1 MRRLID
7 YMVWCLAGG
16 GIFFLQACGDDMILE
31 NSASRAPIEVYMN
44 ANNDASPYT
53 TEEGV
58 NAFLMFWDEAG
69 FHTWVSADKASA
81 LPAFTCT
88 PTGTIDDYTWASGI
102 AYQVP
107 HEYLPNDAYYYAAGY
122 APAGALVPS
131 DDYTTLTVNE
141 GYQNG
146 NTDFLSCDAK
156 QAHRGAEN
164 NRFTEEEHEL
174 QFRHLTARIRFVG
187 VRDEVMWNRI
197 GVNNVKVTLDTGN
210 GLCVPVSFEKIVN
223 DSQDQSTYIASE
235 ISNPQNIVVNGTSEY
250 IPATD
255 DGLTL
260 GSCYVLHVTLPG
272 NYDPFKEPGEPG
284 ESGGTIQLS
293 LDIDAEL
300 SYVMG
305 DGDYSPYRTARWEN
319 QPVTINSKTGD
330 VLYPGYEY
338 VVTIRFRNESIS
350 LQGIQ
355 KAWENGGT
363 HYLPITPK
371 DNGQ

>member
-1 MRRLID
+1 MKRRLID
-7 YMVWCLAGG
+7 YMVCCVAGG
-16 GIFFLQACGDDMILE
+16 GCLLSQACEDGTMPD
-31 NSASRAPIEVYMN
+31 NTASRVPIEVYTN

-58 NAFLMFWDEAG
+58 NAFLMFWDNAG
-69 FHTWVSADKASA
+69 FRKWVSADDASA
-81 LPAFTCT
+81 PSAFTCT
-88 PTGTIDDYTWASGI
+88 PTGNIDDYTYASGI
-102 AYQVP
+102 AYQVQR
-107 HEYLPNDAYYYAAGY
+107 EYLPDNAYYYAAGY
-122 APAGALVPS
+122 APAGALTPS
-131 DDYTTLTVNE
+131 SDYLTLTVNE

-164 NRFTEEEHEL
+164 DRFTEETHEL

-197 GVNNVKVTLDTGN
+197 GVNNVKVTLDTEN
-210 GLCVPVSFEKIVN
+210 DLCVPESFTKKV
-223 DSQDQSTYIASE
+223 DDRHSQSTYIASE
-235 ISNPQNIVVNGTSEY
+235 ISDPQIIEMDGTSEY
-250 IPATD
+250 IPATN

-260 GSCYVLHVTLPG
+260 GSCYVLHATLPQG
-272 NYDPFKEPGEPG
+272 YDPFE
-284 ESGGTIQLS
+284 ESVESNGTIWLH
-293 LDIDAEL
+293 LDIEADL

-305 DGDYSPYRTARWEN
+305 NGEYIYYRTARWGN
-319 QPVTINSKTGD
+319 QSVEISSKTGN
-330 VLYPGYEY
+330 VLCPEYEY
-338 VVTIRFRNESIS
+338 VVTIRFQNESIS

>member
-1 MRRLID
+1 MKRRLID
-7 YMVWCLAGG
+7 YMVCCVAGG
-16 GIFFLQACGDDMILE
+16 GCLLSQACE
-31 NSASRAPIEVYMN
+31 NGTMPDNTASRAPIEVYMN
-44 ANNDASPYT
+44 ANDDVSLYT

-69 FHTWVSADKASA
+69 FHTWVSAHKASA

-107 HEYLPNDAYYYAAGY
+107 HEYLPNNAYYYAAGY

-131 DDYTTLTVNE
+131 DDYTILTVNE

-156 QAHRGAEN
+156 QAHQGAEN
-164 NRFTEEEHEL
+164 DRFTEKEHEL

-210 GLCVPVSFEKIVN
+210 GLCVPVSFKKIVN
-223 DSQDQSTYIASE
+223 DSQDQSTYIASG

-260 GSCYVLHVTLPG
+260 GSCYVLHARLPQG
-272 NYDPFKEPGEPG
+272 YDPFEKSV
-284 ESGGTIQLS
+284 ESNGTIQLH
-293 LDIDAEL
+293 LDIEADL

-305 DGDYSPYRTARWEN
+305 NGEYIHYRKARWGN
-319 QPVTINSKTGD
+319 QSVEISSKTGN
-330 VLYPGYEY
+330 VLHPEYEY
-338 VVTIRFRNESIS
+338 VVTIRFQNESIS

-363 HYLPITPK
+363 HYLPITPQ

>member
-44 ANNDASPYT
+44 ANDDISLYT

-58 NAFLMFWDEAG
+58 NAFLLFWDDNG
-69 FHTWVSADKASA
+69 FQTWVSADNASA

-88 PTGTIDDYTWASGI
+88 PTGNIDDYTYASGI
-102 AYQVP
+102 AYQVQR
-107 HEYLPNDAYYYAAGY
+107 EYLPDNAYYYAAGY
-122 APAGALVPS
+122 APAGALIPS
-131 DDYTTLTVNE
+131 SDYLTLTVNE

-146 NTDFLSCDAK
+146 STDFLSCDAK
-156 QAHRGAEN
+156 ENHKGAEN
-164 NRFTEEEHEL
+164 DRFTEKTHEL

-187 VRDEVMWNRI
+187 IRNEVMWNRI
-197 GVNNVKVTLDTGN
+197 GVNNVKVTLDTKN
-210 GLCVPVSFEKIVN
+210 NLCVPESFIKKVKVD
-223 DSQDQSTYIASE
+223 DSHSQSTYIASE
-235 ISNPQNIVVNGTSEY
+235 ISNPQNIEVDGTSEY
-250 IPATD
+250 IPATN

-260 GSCYVLHVTLPG
+260 GSCYVLHATLPQG
-272 NYDPFKEPGEPG
+272 YDPFE
-284 ESGGTIQLS
+284 ESVESNGTIQLH
-293 LDIDAEL
+293 LDIEADL

-305 DGDYSPYRTARWEN
+305 NGEYIHYRTARWGN
-319 QPVTINSKTGD
+319 QSVEISSKTGD
-330 VLYPGYEY
+330 VLHPEYEY
-338 VVTIRFRNESIS
+338 VVTIRFQNESIS

-363 HYLPITPK
+363 HYLPITPQ
-371 DNGQ
+371 DDGQ

>member
-44 ANNDASPYT
+44 ANDDVSLYT

-58 NAFLMFWDEAG
+58 NAFLMFWDNAG
-69 FHTWVSADKASA
+69 FKIWVSADDASA
-81 LPAFTCT
+81 PSAFTCT
-88 PTGTIDDYTWASGI
+88 PTGNIDDYTYASGI
-102 AYQVP
+102 AYQVQR
-107 HEYLPNDAYYYAAGY
+107 EYLPDNAYYYAAGY
-122 APAGALVPS
+122 APAGALTPS
-131 DDYTTLTVNE
+131 SDYLTLTVNE

-146 NTDFLSCDAK
+146 STDFLSCDAK
-156 QAHRGAEN
+156 EDHRGAEN
-164 NRFTEEEHEL
+164 DRFTEEAHEL
-174 QFRHLTARIRFVG
+174 QFRHLTACIRFVG

-197 GVNNVKVTLDTGN
+197 GVNNVKVTLNENN
-210 GLCVPVSFEKIVN
+210 GLCVPENFIKKVDDRHS
-223 DSQDQSTYIASE
+223 QSTYIASE
-235 ISNPQNIVVNGTSEY
+235 ISDPQIIEMDGTSEY
-250 IPATD
+250 IPATN

-260 GSCYVLHVTLPG
+260 GSCYVLHATLPQG
-272 NYDPFKEPGEPG
+272 YDPFEKSV
-284 ESGGTIQLS
+284 ESNGTIRLH
-293 LDIDAEL
+293 LDIEADL

-305 DGDYSPYRTARWEN
+305 NGEYIHYRTARWGN
-319 QPVTINSKTGD
+319 QSVEISSKTGN
-330 VLYPGYEY
+330 VLHPEYEY
-338 VVTIRFRNESIS
+338 VVTIRFQNESIS

-363 HYLPITPK
+363 HYLPITPQ

>member
-44 ANNDASPYT
+44 ANDDVSLYT

-58 NAFLMFWDEAG
+58 NAFLMFWDNAG
-69 FHTWVSADKASA
+69 FQKWVSADDASA
-81 LPAFTCT
+81 PSAFTCT
-88 PTGTIDDYTWASGI
+88 PTGNIDDYTYASGI
-102 AYQVP
+102 AYQVQR
-107 HEYLPNDAYYYAAGY
+107 EYLPDNAYYYAAGY
-122 APAGALVPS
+122 APAGALTPS
-131 DDYTTLTVNE
+131 SDYLTLTVNE

-146 NTDFLSCDAK
+146 STDFLSCDAK
-156 QAHRGAEN
+156 EDHRGAEN
-164 NRFTEEEHEL
+164 DRFTEEAHEL

-197 GVNNVKVTLDTGN
+197 GVNNVKVTLNENN
-210 GLCVPVSFEKIVN
+210 GLCVPENFIKKVDDRHS
-223 DSQDQSTYIASE
+223 QSTYIASE
-235 ISNPQNIVVNGTSEY
+235 ISDPQIIEMDGTSEY
-250 IPATD
+250 IPATN

-260 GSCYVLHVTLPG
+260 GSCYVLHATLPQG
-272 NYDPFKEPGEPG
+272 YDPFEKFV
-284 ESGGTIQLS
+284 ESNGTIRTIQLH
-293 LDIDAEL
+293 LDIEADL

>member
-44 ANNDASPYT
+44 ANDDVSLYT

-69 FHTWVSADKASA
+69 FRTWVSADEASA

-107 HEYLPNDAYYYAAGY
+107 HEYLPNNAYYYAAGY

-156 QAHRGAEN
+156 QAHQGAEN
-164 NRFTEEEHEL
+164 DRFTEKKHEL

-197 GVNNVKVTLDTGN
+197 GVNNVKVTLDTEN
-210 GLCVPVSFEKIVN
+210 GLCVPVSFKKIVN
-223 DSQDQSTYIASE
+223 DSQDQSTYIASG

-260 GSCYVLHVTLPG
+260 GSCYVLHVRLPG
-272 NYDPFKEPGEPG
+272 NYDPFKEPGE
-284 ESGGTIQLS
+284 SGGTIRLS

-355 KAWENGGT
+355 KDWENGGT
-363 HYLPITPK
+363 HYLPITPQ